1 MIAQESQWEQSVAG
15 YLHNVAEEHP
25 LIARFIASV
34 LSGILIGTLTDC
46 VVDGVKKP
54 EQEEHYQKVIEEIL
68 HLEKGGEITF
78 TKEKDGYKVLI
89 KNN

>member
-1 MIAQESQWEQSVAG
+1 M
-15 YLHNVAEEHP
+15 
-25 LIARFIASV
+25 
-34 LSGILIGTLTDC
+34 
-46 VVDGVKKP
+46 VDGVKKP
-54 EQEEHYQKVIEEIL
+54 EQEEHYQKVIEEMEEIL

>member
-46 VVDGVKKP
+46 VVDGVKNQSRKN
-54 EQEEHYQKVIEEIL
+54 I
-68 HLEKGGEITF
+68 
-78 TKEKDGYKVLI
+78 I
-89 KNN
+89 KK